1 MKRNF
6 ENYSTQILLFISLLI
21 SIPLLFENALEHS
34 FPLGYAG
41 LFTQMAQQISD
52 ANFRLPMESPFYGP
66 SGIPFA
72 YPPFGLYLLAILIKL
87 TGKYF
92 IFLRLLPPLLSLLA
106 LIPLFYLTL
115 QLSGSSIAAAIT
127 VILAATSPDL
137 YVAHTW
143 AAGIVRAP
151 AFLFAL
157 TSLYFFTRQLKSR
170 SRTDIIL
177 TGVFLGLAF
186 LTHLAYGLFCVLWIG
201 WWTLF
206 NKNHAFL
213 ARFRDSIISVTIAI
227 LTTSIW
233 LITIMS
239 RYGIEIFFNAFDSHG
254 GAAPLSFWQNIQ
266 GLPGAFLINI
276 EPITSTIL
284 LFMLV
289 AIGVIVLLLKRDYGM
304 VLFYLFIVLAF
315 PEGERFIFLLGC
327 IVAGMGLFALIEIM
341 STNSDDLLKPAVF
354 AMILIPILGIL
365 WWNGFKTFS
374 RFVPLLSNETFDVA
388 EHVQASTSPDEN
400 YLALVR
406 QDEAEWL
413 PFLFQRAP
421 LVSQWGSEWLGA
433 YNEQTLLM
441 SRFGG
446 CRTSE
451 DWSCVENVILETG
464 DNPDYL
470 VTYVNDERLNQQ
482 IFTTGQ
488 WTKIYM
494 NKRYTLWSR
503 SN

>member
-1 MKRNF
+1 MNRNF
-6 ENYSTQILLFISLLI
+6 ENYSTQIVLFISLLI
-21 SIPLLFENALEHS
+21 SFPLLFENALEHS

-52 ANFRLPMESPFYGP
+52 ANLRLPMDSPFYGP

-115 QLSGSSIAAAIT
+115 ELSGSSIAAAIT

-137 YVAHTW
+137 YIAHTW

-177 TGVFLGLAF
+177 TGVSLGLAF
-186 LTHLAYGLFCVLWIG
+186 LSHLVYGLFCVLWIG

-206 NKNHAFL
+206 SKNHALL
-213 ARFRDSIISVTIAI
+213 ARFKDSISSVTIAI

-239 RYGIEIFFNAFDSHG
+239 RYGIEILFNAFDSHG
-254 GAAPLSFWQNIQ
+254 GAALLSFWQNIQ
-266 GLPGAFLINI
+266 RLPGAFLTNI
-276 EPITSTIL
+276 EPITSNSL
-284 LFMLV
+284 LFILV
-289 AIGVIVLLLKRDYGM
+289 GIGVIVLLVKRDYGM

-327 IVAGMGLFALIEIM
+327 IIAGVGLFALIAWV
-341 STNSDDLLKPAVF
+341 STISDGRLKPTVF
-354 AMILIPILGIL
+354 ALILIPILGIL
-365 WWNGFKTFS
+365 WWNGFKALS
-374 RFVPLLSNETFDVA
+374 RYSPLISNETFDVA
-388 EHVQASTSPDEN
+388 EHVQASTLPNET

-406 QDEAEWL
+406 QDEAEWM
-413 PFLFQRAP
+413 PFLFQRKP

-433 YNEQTLLM
+433 YNEQTYLM

-446 CRTSE
+446 CRVSE
-451 DWSCVENVILETG
+451 DWSCVESVIRETANG
-464 DNPDYL
+464 PDYV
-470 VTYVNDERLNQQ
+470 VTYVNDEKLNQQ
-482 IFTTGQ
+482 LIETSQ
-488 WTKIYM
+488 WTQVYT
-494 NKRYTLWSR
+494 NRRYTLWSR
-503 SN
+503 NN

>member
-1 MKRNF
+1 MKKFFASYQGN
-6 ENYSTQILLFISLLI
+6 IFIVIALAI
-21 SIPLLFENALEHS
+21 SFPLLFENALEHS

-41 LFTQMAQQISD
+41 LFTQMSQQIAD

-66 SGIPFA
+66 GGIPFA

-115 QLSGSSIAAAIT
+115 ELSDSSVAAAIA
-127 VILAATSPDL
+127 VILAGTSQDL
-137 YVAHTW
+137 YIAHAW

-157 TSLYFFTRQLKSR
+157 TSLYFFTRQLRSR
-170 SRTDIIL
+170 SWADIIL

-186 LTHLAYGLFCVLWIG
+186 MSHLLYGLFCVLWIG

-206 NKNHAFL
+206 NKNHNFW
-213 ARFRDSIISVTIAI
+213 ARLQDSMVSTLIAMLTASV
-227 LTTSIW
+227 W
-233 LITIMS
+233 LITILW
-239 RYGIEIFFNAFDSHG
+239 RYGIKILFNAFDSHG
-254 GAAPLSFWQNIQ
+254 GTGSLSFWQNIQ
-266 GLPGAFLINI
+266 GLPSSFMTNI
-276 EPITSTIL
+276 DPITSNIL
-284 LFMLV
+284 LSILV
-289 AIGVIVLLLKRDYGM
+289 AVSVVILLLKREYGI
-304 VLFYLFIVLAF
+304 VLFYLFIILAF

-327 IVAGMGLFALIEIM
+327 IVAGIGLSYLIDWGFVI
-341 STNSDDLLKPAVF
+341 SDGRLKPAVF
-354 AMILIPILGIL
+354 ALILIPILGII
-365 WWNGFKTFS
+365 WWNGFKTLS
-374 RFVPLLSNETFDVA
+374 RYAPLLSNETFDFA
-388 EHVQASTSPDEN
+388 EHIQDSTLPDEK

-413 PFLFQRAP
+413 PFLFQRQP

-433 YNEQTLLM
+433 YNEQTHLM

-446 CRTSE
+446 CRVSE
-451 DWSCVENVILETG
+451 DWSCVESAILETG
-464 DNPDYL
+464 DDPDYV
-470 VTYVNDERLNQQ
+470 VTYVNDEKLNQQ
-482 IFTTGQ
+482 LLATGQ
-488 WTKIYM
+488 WTQVYV

-503 SN
+503 VN